1 MFCKY
6 CGEQNPDNA
15 VFCKKCGAKLN
26 EGQPK
31 ETAAGNGGGFVS
43 NNPNPPK
50 KSFKIRPSV
59 IAITAVV
66 LVVIIAAT
74 QLFGGRSYKKT
85 IDLFIT
91 SVMDGDG
98 AGLVKTLPD
107 ELVEYGMEQDGLT
120 SRQELEQ
127 EMEDLLGDPETSLD
141 SMYGD
146 DWSYEYEIV
155 DTENYTSDELESLK
169 EEYQT
174 EIKDIK
180 IKDAKK
186 VTVKLTL
193 KVKDED
199 DQSTDVDF
207 SVIKIGK
214 TWYIDLAS
222 MGSLF

>member
-43 NNPNPPK
+43 NNPNPQK

-59 IAITAVV
+59 IAIAAVV

-98 AGLVKTLPD
+98 TGLVKTLPD

>member
-15 VFCKKCGAKLN
+15 VFCKKCGGKLN

-31 ETAAGNGGGFVS
+31 ETTAENGGGFVS

-50 KSFKIRPSV
+50 KSFKIRPSI
-59 IAITAVV
+59 IAIAAAV

-120 SRQELEQ
+120 SRKELEQ
-127 EMEDLLGDPETSLD
+127 EMEVLLGDPGTSLN

-155 DTENYTSDELESLK
+155 DTEDYTSDELKSLK

-199 DQSTDVDF
+199 DQSTDVDL

-214 TWYIDLAS
+214 TWYIDLTSA
-222 MGSLF
+222 GSLF